1 MMPSNC
7 AIAFSFWQLLWS
19 ENVLKYTNAEELC
32 SCLDLPSYCGQN
44 ICITKTY
51 SFIYFR
57 SSTQGK
63 MSGELRRRLLRLKWL
78 IYGAILLWDFGFS
91 SNLFIKKK
99 KEKKRIIDIL
109 HKSLEKNNWK
119 FLKSIRKVI
128 VTLSIHDFCPFIL
141 LRMGE
146 DVGRSW
152 IFLFSSFQTSRD
164 YHATISFCTPSLHL
178 SNYFS
183 AWLDDP
189 NITFLFSCA
198 YLIVCFFKFTPK
210 VGECLPE
217 KLALYAPDHL
227 NERITLFNYDKIFSI
242 AGRVLHL
249 TNNDHKWLQKKY

>member
-119 FLKSIRKVI
+119 FLKSIRKVV

-152 IFLFSSFQTSRD
+152 IFLFSSF
-164 YHATISFCTPSLHL
+164 
-178 SNYFS
+178 
-183 AWLDDP
+183 
-189 NITFLFSCA
+189 
-198 YLIVCFFKFTPK
+198 
-210 VGECLPE
+210 
-217 KLALYAPDHL
+217 
-227 NERITLFNYDKIFSI
+227 
-242 AGRVLHL
+242 
-249 TNNDHKWLQKKY
+249 

>member
-1 MMPSNC
+1 MAQSSSGILGSL
-7 AIAFSFWQLLWS
+7 A
-19 ENVLKYTNAEELC
+19 T
-32 SCLDLPSYCGQN
+32 CLS
-44 ICITKTY
+44 
-51 SFIYFR
+51 
-57 SSTQGK
+57 
-63 MSGELRRRLLRLKWL
+63 
-78 IYGAILLWDFGFS
+78 
-91 SNLFIKKK
+91 KKR
-99 KEKKRIIDIL
+99 KEKKRIIDVL
-109 HKSLEKNNWK
+109 LKSLEKNNWK
-119 FLKSIRKVI
+119 FLRSKRKVV

-146 DVGRSW
+146 DVARTW

-198 YLIVCFFKFTPK
+198 YFIVCFFKFTPK
-210 VGECLPE
+210 VGECLQE

-242 AGRVLHL
+242 AGRVLRL
-249 TNNDHKWLQKKY
+249 TNDNRKWLQKKY